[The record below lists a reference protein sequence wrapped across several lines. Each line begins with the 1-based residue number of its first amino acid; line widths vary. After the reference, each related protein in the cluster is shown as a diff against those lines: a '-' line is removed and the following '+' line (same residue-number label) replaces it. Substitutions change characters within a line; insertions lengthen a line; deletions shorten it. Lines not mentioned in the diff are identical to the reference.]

1 MEELDFTRPDSG
13 PANAAPAAAPPPAPR
28 TAQSPY
34 YKPDVAQAIFR
45 AAGRAERFAAGT
57 AIFEEDEKAAGGF
70 FSRKSAARMYFLAAG
85 EVSLTIGGKPLDTLK
100 AGEVFGEMA
109 VISGQ
114 PRTAAARAKTDC
126 AAYSIGVDELQAA
139 LAQAPEFALMLMSVM
154 FDRLRFLAARLAM
167 RRGAR
172 ASGPGRE
179 AAGYPPELVDR
190 VEATLARSAVVRHLP
205 GATLMREGQGG
216 SCLYLVKEGV
226 VAISIA
232 GNVVERVQAGA
243 SFGEMAVVDQSPR
256 TASATAE
263 TECVLLAIDRAS
275 LVEAV
280 RRVPDFGLA
289 MLRDAAERLRHMN
302 AQLS

>member
-1 MEELDFTRPDSG
+1 MEELDFTRPDSAPG
-13 PANAAPAAAPPPAPR
+13 PASPPPAAAPVAR
-28 TAQSPY
+28 AAQSPF
-34 YKPDVAQAIFR
+34 YKPDIAQAIFR
-45 AAGRAERFAAGT
+45 AAGRAERFAEGS

-85 EVSLTIGGKPLDTLK
+85 EVTLTIGGKPLDTLK

-114 PRTAAARAKTDC
+114 PRTAAARAKTEC

-172 ASGPGRE
+172 AAGPGRE
-179 AAGYPPELVDR
+179 AEGFAPELVSR
-190 VEATLARSAVVRHLP
+190 VEATLARSAVVRHFP

-216 SCLYLVKEGV
+216 TCLYLVKEGT

-232 GNVVERVQAGA
+232 GTVVERVRAGA
-243 SFGEMAVVDQSPR
+243 SFGEMAVVDQSAR
-256 TASATAE
+256 TATATAE

-280 RRVPDFGLA
+280 RRAPDFGLA
-289 MLRDAAERLRHMN
+289 MLRDVADRLRHMN
-302 AQLS
+302 AQLA